1 MAGLLS
7 ASPLRP
13 SRPAFPAVLPI
24 KEISPLAAS
33 REESRKASAA
43 VTALMMGSVA
53 GVHAVLRNRSKR
65 CGPGPARDP
74 SVSMQVATL
83 EVTRQTSLGA
93 APSLVLRLWEE
104 VGLPQGNVEK
114 ERAWLEAFDANAVV
128 EDLYYSDVSASNSAG
143 VRAYVENKASCGRI
157 VIDRLS
163 DGTRSCG
170 FTWHLEDDGAVG
182 IRGTTY
188 VELNEDGLVSY
199 LREICEPLFKPGDA
213 TVELLKAIGGDN
225 TAKFDAVER
234 RSPSGASDICRY
246 LWSELQ
252 GNAAPSE
259 SLAFFAE
266 EVLYEDFNYE
276 MPMRGKAAVG
286 EFLEKFAEIKAL
298 KFVAERFSDGN
309 RACCF
314 TWNVEISGASSDAPR
329 TRGIS
334 FYELNNEGEIAYVR
348 DIPESLA
355 KPPPLQ
361 AIAAAIRPKL
371 RVFQPRST
379 VVSGEAATSRCN
391 CADAGG
397 VVWPTGECVDGET
410 VLAQLVTGSDARRRP
425 ISEEVGP
432 ANGAVV
438 VFLRHLA

>member
-1 MAGLLS
+1 M
-7 ASPLRP
+7 
-13 SRPAFPAVLPI
+13 
-24 KEISPLAAS
+24 
-33 REESRKASAA
+33 
-43 VTALMMGSVA
+43 
-53 GVHAVLRNRSKR
+53 
-65 CGPGPARDP
+65 
-74 SVSMQVATL
+74 
-83 EVTRQTSLGA
+83 
-93 APSLVLRLWEE
+93 
-104 VGLPQGNVEK
+104 
-114 ERAWLEAFDANAVV
+114 
-128 EDLYYSDVSASNSAG
+128 
-143 VRAYVENKASCGRI
+143 
-157 VIDRLS
+157 
-163 DGTRSCG
+163 
-170 FTWHLEDDGAVG
+170 G

>member
-213 TVELLKAIGGDN
+213 TVELLKAQ
-225 TAKFDAVER
+225 AFEVPEA
-234 RSPSGASDICRY
+234 
-246 LWSELQ
+246 LQ
-252 GNAAPSE
+252 S
-259 SLAFFAE
+259 
-266 EVLYEDFNYE
+266 
-276 MPMRGKAAVG
+276 
-286 EFLEKFAEIKAL
+286 
-298 KFVAERFSDGN
+298 
-309 RACCF
+309 
-314 TWNVEISGASSDAPR
+314 
-329 TRGIS
+329 
-334 FYELNNEGEIAYVR
+334 
-348 DIPESLA
+348 
-355 KPPPLQ
+355 Q
-361 AIAAAIRPKL
+361 
-371 RVFQPRST
+371 
-379 VVSGEAATSRCN
+379 
-391 CADAGG
+391 
-397 VVWPTGECVDGET
+397 
-410 VLAQLVTGSDARRRP
+410 
-425 ISEEVGP
+425 
-432 ANGAVV
+432 
-438 VFLRHLA
+438 